1 MTRNTNPVNKETSLS
16 NVPTIRVRI
25 NSYDVLWPTAR
36 SGPTPT
42 QRWAGVARQ
51 QQDKLE
57 LAVTNF
63 RKFFFAAET
72 SGNSYPDEIKEK
84 NWTDFTSEKI
94 SINSE
99 KMKKCILENR
109 CLFKVH
115 LKYLKRQCLAE
126 LQVQFIYEVKIIEF
140 HWKIYQ

>member
-1 MTRNTNPVNKETSLS
+1 M
-16 NVPTIRVRI
+16 
-25 NSYDVLWPTAR
+25 
-36 SGPTPT
+36 
-42 QRWAGVARQ
+42 ARQ

-126 LQVQFIYEVKIIEF
+126 LQVQFIYEVKIKKF
-140 HWKIYQ
+140 H